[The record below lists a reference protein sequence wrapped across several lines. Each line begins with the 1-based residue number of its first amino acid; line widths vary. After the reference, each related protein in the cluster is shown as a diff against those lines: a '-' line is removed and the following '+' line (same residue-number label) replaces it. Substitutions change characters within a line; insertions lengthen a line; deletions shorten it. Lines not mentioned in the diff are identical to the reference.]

1 MASLH
6 GNSTNGSSM
15 NGPSMNGNSMNG
27 NSMNGNSANGGNSNG
42 VGADHLTW
50 ADPQNTELEREQDR
64 LRHEL
69 AEAKARLDAAKDRIA
84 HRDADLHEAL
94 RSELAVAQ
102 QMMADR
108 EEQHRRTLA
117 DVRESARQ
125 EAERI
130 VQAARAG
137 DASSGA
143 DAASDWVQHGQ

>member
-1 MASLH
+1 MDSLH
-6 GNSTNGSSM
+6 GHSTNGTSMNGSSM
-15 NGPSMNGNSMNG
+15 NGNHMNGST
-27 NSMNGNSANGGNSNG
+27 ANGGDSHG

-69 AEAKARLDAAKDRIA
+69 AEAKGRLDAAKARIA
-84 HRDADLHEAL
+84 QRDADLHEAL

-137 DASSGA
+137 DASSAAG
-143 DAASDWVQHGQ
+143 AASDWVQHGQ